1 MNTETLTQLFARDFE
16 TLESEIFEYSTE
28 ENLWIKEPGIN
39 NSAGNLGLHLAGNLA
54 HFLGAILN
62 NSGYI
67 RDREFEFNGKV
78 DRDELISRI
87 RDSRKSVRE
96 TLDNLTP
103 EDFSKTYPLQP
114 FGFEMS
120 TEYFLIHLYSHFS
133 YHLGQINYHRRLLD
147 KL

>member
-16 TLESEIFEYSTE
+16 TLESEIFAYSTE

-78 DRDELISRI
+78 DRDELINRI
-87 RDSRKSVRE
+87 RDSRKTVRE

-120 TEYFLIHLYSHFS
+120 TDYFLIHLYSHFS

-147 KL
+147 K

>member
-16 TLESEIFEYSTE
+16 TLESEIFAYSTE

-78 DRDELISRI
+78 DRDELINRI
-87 RDSRKSVRE
+87 RDSRKTVRE

-147 KL
+147 K

>member
-16 TLESEIFEYSTE
+16 TLESEIFAYSTE

-78 DRDELISRI
+78 DHDELINRI
-87 RDSRKSVRE
+87 RDSRKTVRE

-147 KL
+147 K

>member
-16 TLESEIFEYSTE
+16 TLESEVFAYSTE

-54 HFLGAILN
+54 HFLGAVLN
-62 NSGYI
+62 KSDYV

-78 DRDELISRI
+78 GRDELINRI

-147 KL
+147 K

>member
-16 TLESEIFEYSTE
+16 TLESEIFAYTNE

-39 NSAGNLGLHLAGNLA
+39 NSAGNLGLHLAGNLQ
-54 HFLGAILN
+54 HFLGSVLN
-62 NSGYI
+62 KSDYI

-78 DRDELISRI
+78 DREELVNRI

-96 TLDNLTP
+96 TLDNLTAD
-103 EDFSKTYPLQP
+103 DFSKTYPLQP

-147 KL
+147 K

>member
-16 TLESEIFEYSTE
+16 TLESEIFAYSTE

-39 NSAGNLGLHLAGNLA
+39 NSAGNLGLHLAGNLG
-54 HFLGAILN
+54 HFLGAVLN

-78 DRDELISRI
+78 DRDELINRI
-87 RDSRKSVRE
+87 RDSRKTVRE

-103 EDFSKTYPLQP
+103 EDFPKTYPLQP

-147 KL
+147 K

>member
-16 TLESEIFEYSTE
+16 TLESEIFAYSTE

-78 DRDELISRI
+78 DRDELINRI
-87 RDSRKSVRE
+87 RDSRRTVRE

-147 KL
+147 K

>member
-1 MNTETLTQLFARDFE
+1 MNTETLAQLFARDFE
-16 TLESEIFEYSTE
+16 TLESEIFSYNNE

-39 NSAGNLGLHLAGNLA
+39 NSAGNLGLHLAGNLQ
-54 HFLGAILN
+54 HFLGSVLN
-62 NSGYI
+62 KSDYI

-78 DRDELISRI
+78 NRDELISRV
-87 RDSRKSVRE
+87 REAKKSVRA
-96 TLDNLTP
+96 TLDNLG
-103 EDFSKTYPLQP
+103 ENDFSKIYPLQP

-147 KL
+147 N

>member
-16 TLESEIFEYSTE
+16 TLESEIFAYSTE

-78 DRDELISRI
+78 DRDELINRI
-87 RDSRKSVRE
+87 RDSRKTVRE
-96 TLDNLTP
+96 TMDNLTP

-147 KL
+147 K

>member
-1 MNTETLTQLFARDFE
+1 MTTETLTQLFARDFE

-78 DRDELISRI
+78 DRDELINRI
-87 RDSRKSVRE
+87 RDSRKTVRE

-147 KL
+147 K

>member
-16 TLESEIFEYSTE
+16 TLESEIFAYSTE

-78 DRDELISRI
+78 DRDELINRI
-87 RDSRKSVRE
+87 RDSRKTVRE
-96 TLDNLTP
+96 TMDNLTP

-133 YHLGQINYHRRLLD
+133 YHL
-147 KL
+147 